1 MASAT
6 VTIVVMRRVT
16 LLLSLS
22 GLIAPFLFSGPAVET
37 ASAAKAHKI
46 GHVWTILFENEE
58 FEQTFVLGRTAAPYL
73 TRTLVSKGELI
84 VQYFGTGHSSLDNYL
99 AMISGQGPNLS
110 TKDDCDDP
118 TTLGGPHHKWH
129 FDKDDQAID
138 DSGVGASHIGC
149 TYPAKVKTLADQ
161 LSAAHVS
168 WKGYMENM
176 DAQPGKPSHCA
187 SPLTT
192 GPETPKRKID
202 RPDYKD
208 KHNPFGYFHSIVDR
222 RAYCNRHVVPMGHFS
237 HHKVVGPLARDL
249 RSVATTPRF
258 SYITPGQCHDGHDAC
273 PSNNGNQFK
282 GIDQFLTVVVP
293 QIMASPAYKKDGLII
308 ITFDEGSTNLVC
320 CGEKKGPSL
329 PSTQNNGFPLPGPV
343 ADGGGL
349 VGALLLSPYVVAGE
363 RDVTNQFNHY
373 SYLRSMEDLFGIRHG
388 GTDGHG
394 HLGYAAQP
402 GLLTFQQAGDIP
414 G

>member
-1 MASAT
+1 
-6 VTIVVMRRVT
+6 MRRLT
-16 LLLSLS
+16 LLLSLL
-22 GLIAPFLFSGPAVET
+22 GLVSPLLLSGPATGT

-46 GHVWTILFENEE
+46 GHVWTIVLENEE
-58 FEQTFVLGRTAAPYL
+58 FEQTFLLGRTAAPYL
-73 TRTLVSKGELI
+73 TQTLVNKGELI
-84 VQYFGTGHSSLDNYL
+84 VQYYGTGHSSLDNYI
-99 AMISGQGPNLS
+99 AMTSGQGPNVS
-110 TKDDCDDP
+110 TQGDCDDP

-129 FDKDDQAID
+129 FGKDGQAID
-138 DSGVGASHIGC
+138 DSGVGAGHIGC
-149 TYPAKVKTLADQ
+149 TYPSRVKSLADQ

-192 GPETPKRKID
+192 GPTKPKRKID

-249 RSVATTPRF
+249 RSVATTPRYSF
-258 SYITPGQCHDGHDAC
+258 ITPGQCHDGHDTC

-293 QIMASPAYKKDGLII
+293 QIMASPAYQKDGLII
-308 ITFDEGSTNLVC
+308 ITFDEGSTDLFC
-320 CGEKKGPSL
+320 CGEKKAPNL

-343 ADGGGL
+343 ADGGG
-349 VGALLLSPYVVAGE
+349 VIGALLLSPYVVAGE
-363 RDVTNQFNHY
+363 KDIGNQFNHY

-394 HLGYAAQP
+394 HLGYAAQR
-402 GLLTFQQAGDIP
+402 GLLTFQEAGDIP